1 MSLFSSLYTGSAG
14 MLAHSRSTEVISNN
28 IANTTTIGYKRS
40 DTSFGDLMSDAT
52 NRYTSRNASN
62 GGVMATTVS
71 RIRDQGAIQQSSVES
86 NLSVTGNGF
95 FIVSNVTD
103 GSEDFLYTRAGQ
115 FDAGPDGI
123 LRNTAGYTLYGYA
136 TDADGVT
143 QGDGLGSLVPVDL
156 SLYPAQF
163 FETTAVETSINLDA
177 SDDLIDTHRF
187 STPRQL
193 PASEGVDAGY
203 SRTVT
208 IYDADGLA
216 QDVTFEFRRIVGP
229 MAHFSTNT
237 SDDLNGDD
245 VLVDNTNGP
254 TPAIVNGDILQISD
268 GTNTLDVTFTSGAA
282 DTSLNQAQTTT
293 DMINV
298 INNYTGAGTDQLF
311 LARLTDNGELLIQSL
326 DPAATM
332 DISGSSASVLS
343 SNGLNITQDPD
354 ATPDYT
360 YEPDFDITT
369 TPTATDAYPGQGDF
383 PAITNTTTPNPYT
396 WWEMSAV
403 QINETTGARTVLTQ
417 GLLNFNGDGSL
428 NADGD
433 ANGNNILNLSSDDM
447 PFNTSGDITVDI
459 TRLTQ
464 FSGNY
469 NTLDMSQNGAPETS
483 FKGIEIQDDGTVLIQ
498 FQSDLTLP
506 AFRIPLATF
515 TNPDGLESVDGTAY
529 RVGADGSSGEPT
541 VNEAKTGGAGV
552 LNGGTLEASNVDV
565 GDEFGGLIVAQRAY
579 SMNSQVVTA
588 ISEMTQTLSRLKG

>member
-123 LRNTAGYTLYGYA
+123 LRNTAGYVLYGYA

-187 STPRQL
+187 STPQQL

-383 PAITNTTTPNPYT
+383 PAISNTTTPNPYT

-403 QINETTGARTVLTQ
+403 QIDETTGARTILTQ

-541 VNEAKTGGAGV
+541 VNEAKTGGAGII
-552 LNGGTLEASNVDV
+552 NGGTLEASNVDV

-588 ISEMTQTLSRLKG
+588 INEMTQTLSRLKG